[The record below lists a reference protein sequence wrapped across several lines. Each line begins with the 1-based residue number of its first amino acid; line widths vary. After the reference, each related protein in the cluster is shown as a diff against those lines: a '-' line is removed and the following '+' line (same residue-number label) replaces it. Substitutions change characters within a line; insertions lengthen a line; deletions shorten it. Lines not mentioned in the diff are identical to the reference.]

1 MKKEFQKRYILN
13 RRFLDSEFEYYSPL
27 SGTVRKVLAQ
37 DYASSE
43 KVICPVADPNMLT
56 DSQRLQQVQL
66 LKQSA
71 ATTQGYDL
79 AAVERRFL
87 EALRIPDVSQVFPG
101 PDKVPAQPHYRIQIE
116 TMRAEAKAAEN
127 RANLQLE
134 ALKLLGEADINQAKI
149 GKLQAETLAISQQ
162 AQNTRTNQQL
172 AIINAQ
178 IGAARAKQE
187 TLLRAAA
194 ILQRSIQ
201 LEKDSNGAK
210 SGSNGAGMGGLETSS
225 SDEAVSQAL
234 GTVSGEPETAMG
246 IG

>member
-1 MKKEFQKRYILN
+1 
-13 RRFLDSEFEYYSPL
+13 
-27 SGTVRKVLAQ
+27 VLAL
-37 DYASSE
+37 DYAPSE

-56 DSQRLQQVQL
+56 DAQRLQQVQL

-87 EALRIPDVSQVFPG
+87 EAIRVSDINTVFPG

-116 TMRAEAKAAEN
+116 QMRNEARLAEQRGN
-127 RANLQLE
+127 IQLE
-134 ALKLLGEADINQAKI
+134 ALKLLGEADLNQAKI
-149 GKLQAETLAISQQ
+149 GKLQAETLAIGQQ
-162 AQNTRTNQQL
+162 AQNARTNQQL

-187 TLLRAAA
+187 TLLKAAA

-201 LEKDSNGAK
+201 LEKESNGEK
-210 SGSNGAGMGGLETSS
+210 SRDNGAGVGGLETSS
-225 SDEAVSQAL
+225 GNSPVSQAL
-234 GTVSGEPETAMG
+234 GELSGGTEGAMDAG
-246 IG
+246 